1 MTSIEEQ
8 SCLAETK
15 FGPKPKKRCLV
26 LPRGVIAVMIN
37 RRKFLIQEIISLQSI
52 KKESSK
58 MKKES
63 VRSKRNA
70 LGIIIEKDEHIYLAI
85 S

>member
-1 MTSIEEQ
+1 MTSLEEQ

-15 FGPKPKKRCLV
+15 FGPKPKQRCIV
-26 LPRGVIAVMIN
+26 LPRGVRAVMIN
-37 RRKFLIQEIISLQSI
+37 RRKFLIQEIISLPCMNE
-52 KKESSK
+52 ESSK

-70 LGIIIEKDEHIYLAI
+70 MGIIIEKDEHIY
-85 S
+85 